1 MAAVAAGLVEREEE
15 ARLVVLAMI
24 AQEHVLLLGPPG
36 TGESA
41 IQPRLVLLSA
51 CIAP

>member
-1 MAAVAAGLVEREEE
+1 MGAVAAGLVEREEE

-36 TGESA
+36 TGESLQSSRVSCCCQRA
-41 IQPRLVLLSA
+41 
-51 CIAP
+51 